1 MNAVL
6 FKCADLRRFEVG
18 DLLQCLMKP
27 ESIEAMEIDFRPT
40 ELSDIDD
47 LLILIRE
54 YYEYDRHPLDE
65 VRVRAAIDN
74 LIRHPEW
81 GRIWFICRKLEV
93 VGYVVLTLG
102 YSIEYLGRDAFVD
115 EIYIRESDRGQGI
128 GRATFQFLEDVCDLL
143 EVNALHLEV
152 EHSNIN
158 AQAVYR
164 KLGFTDQDRYLMTHR
179 LTTPE
184 AQVAEFE

>member
-1 MNAVL
+1 M
-6 FKCADLRRFEVG
+6 
-18 DLLQCLMKP
+18 
-27 ESIEAMEIDFRPT
+27 EAMEIDFRPT

-47 LLILIRE
+47 LLILIQE
-54 YYEYDRHPLDE
+54 YYEYDGHPFDE
-65 VRVRAAIDN
+65 DKVRAAIDN

-81 GRIWFICRKLEV
+81 GRIWFICRKPKII
-93 VGYVVLTLG
+93 GYVVLTLG

-115 EIYIRESDRGQGI
+115 EIYIRESDRGQGV
-128 GRATFQFLEDVCDLL
+128 GRATFQFLEAVCNSL

-164 KLGFTDQDRYLMTHR
+164 KLGFTDQKRYLMTRR
-179 LTTPE
+179 LTTTK